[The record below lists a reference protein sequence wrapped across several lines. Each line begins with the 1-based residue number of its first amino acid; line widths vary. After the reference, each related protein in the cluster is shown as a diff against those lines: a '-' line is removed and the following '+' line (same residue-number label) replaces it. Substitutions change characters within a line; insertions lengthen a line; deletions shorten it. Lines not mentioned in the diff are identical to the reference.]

1 MTRDI
6 MLFLEDILENI
17 KRIEN
22 STKKLSKK
30 EFYKNFD
37 VQDATIR
44 RIEVIGEAV
53 KNIPEEFREKY
64 PKIEWRKIAGARDVV
79 IHAYFGVDLD
89 KIWEVV
95 KKDLVELNKNINE
108 IISKERRNEM
118 AKKRKQIK
126 DVT

>member
-37 VQDATIR
+37 VQDAKIR

-79 IHAYFGVDLD
+79 IHAYFGIDIKTIWKVIKDDLP
-89 KIWEVV
+89 KL
-95 KKDLVELNKNINE
+95 KKDI
-108 IISKERRNEM
+108 
-118 AKKRKQIK
+118 
-126 DVT
+126 